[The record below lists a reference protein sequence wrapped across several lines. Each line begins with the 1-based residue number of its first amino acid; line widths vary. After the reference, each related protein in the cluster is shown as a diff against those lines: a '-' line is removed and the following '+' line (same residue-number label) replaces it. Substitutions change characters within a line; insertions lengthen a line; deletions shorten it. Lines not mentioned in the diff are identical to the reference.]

1 MNSMIYFH
9 MRPRAISLHSTQPMQ
24 ASRLDAHGLHSP
36 DGEGRTRHSC
46 SLPVLGGGKLRHSSS
61 RSSLPRVKA
70 TPGAAAG
77 CSRAVPSLLGGVT
90 SCGGSESGFHLLEP
104 TVGIWGEYL
113 AKNDRSS
120 AKELPALQEGRKP
133 HMAQLQCPPPCVLAG
148 MEPPKDPP
156 TATEGGSYGAVSPS
170 FGSAPHSHLSTQ
182 LGLCPTHST
191 APCPGQPRGGE
202 AAADSHTGAST
213 QGMAPTTLS
222 RKFLLCVH
230 REFSLQRTALL
241 PWTSSGDRKLSC
253 KPATSFCKQ
262 GRRTSSYCRAQQ
274 TTASLEEHPV
284 FAAAPNNAS
293 NRSLQE
299 ACSRGW

>member
-1 MNSMIYFH
+1 
-9 MRPRAISLHSTQPMQ
+9 
-24 ASRLDAHGLHSP
+24 
-36 DGEGRTRHSC
+36 
-46 SLPVLGGGKLRHSSS
+46 
-61 RSSLPRVKA
+61 
-70 TPGAAAG
+70 
-77 CSRAVPSLLGGVT
+77 
-90 SCGGSESGFHLLEP
+90 
-104 TVGIWGEYL
+104 
-113 AKNDRSS
+113 
-120 AKELPALQEGRKP
+120 
-133 HMAQLQCPPPCVLAG
+133 MAQPQCPLPPPVSWQG
-148 MEPPKDPP
+148 WSHQKTPP
-156 TATEGGSYGAVSPS
+156 TATEGGSYGAVSPG

-182 LGLCPTHST
+182 LGLCPTHSA

-241 PWTSSGDRKLSC
+241 PWTSSVDRKLSC
-253 KPATSFCKQ
+253 KAETSFCKQ

-274 TTASLEEHPV
+274 TTASLEEHPI
-284 FAAAPNNAS
+284 FAAAPNKAS